1 MIKMNS
7 MQFEVTKNDGKKVI
21 CEVIATYH
29 DDDTNKDFIVY
40 TDKTFDENKKL
51 KIYYSLYE
59 KVHNAIKL
67 IDITD
72 INDKK
77 IGLELIKEII
87 NEIKQNFNNLD
98 F

>member
-1 MIKMNS
+1 MNS

-87 NEIKQNFNNLD
+87 NEIK
-98 F
+98 